1 MGVIIHPLFFYK
13 EVFMYS
19 YKDYITNN
27 DLVPRGYNLMD
38 DGVLDDSHFQTR
50 EDAVDDFLQ
59 NSTEIVVGL
68 IQRYRGRDW
77 TKKFLEDMKLD
88 DLTGRALEFQEA
100 FKKALIEQAIF
111 TYDNG
116 DASAS
121 AYKGESHYAPKA
133 VEALWGLVI
142 Y

>member
-19 YKDYITNN
+19 YKDYITND

-100 FKKALIEQAIF
+100 FKKALIEQAIY
-111 TYDNG
+111 TYDIG